1 MDLSKAFYCVPYDLL
16 IAKLHAYDF
25 ELTALKYICSYLSDR
40 QQSTRINGTYSLFEL
55 IIYGI
60 PQGSILG
67 PIIFNIFINDLFY
80 FIKKANVHNYADDTT
95 LSTFS
100 NSIPNLIR
108 VLEDETNT
116 AISWLTNNNMIAK
129 PEKFHSIIV
138 TKNRADNSNFLVKI
152 GDKVIKTEPN
162 VKLLGVTIDN
172 KLILIYT

>member
-1 MDLSKAFYCVPYDLL
+1 MRLIEEWKSKLDKGYVVGAILMDLSKAFDCVPHDLL
-16 IAKLHAYDF
+16 IAKLHAYGF

-40 QQSTRINGTYSLFEL
+40 QQSTRINGTYSLFE
-55 IIYGI
+55 IIISGV

-80 FIKKANVHNYADDTT
+80 FIKKSNVHNYADDIT

-116 AISWLTNNNMIAK
+116 AISWLTNNSMIAS

-138 TKNRADNSNFLVKI
+138 TK
-152 GDKVIKTEPN
+152 TE
-162 VKLLGVTIDN
+162 LTIQT
-172 KLILIYT
+172 L